1 MMRGEVF
8 RAEERQRHRDGTDGW
23 YEIATATLDR
33 EAGESVVAFVDIAER
48 RRLSDGLE
56 MHRRELELRIQA
68 RTATLSVAKEAAETA
83 NRAKTAFL
91 ANMSHELR
99 TPMNAIMG
107 MTEMA
112 RRRITDPKMPAWLD
126 IIAQSSARLLSTL
139 NDVLDI
145 SKLEAERLS
154 LESVEFALGDV
165 VQNLSGL
172 LGPGAKAK
180 GLRFEIDLA
189 PDLAGRRL
197 RGDPTRLGQILINL
211 VGNAIKFTTEGG
223 VTLQILVT
231 QETEHD
237 VLLRCEVRDTGVGV
251 TAEAQE
257 RLFSAFE
264 QADNSMTRKFGG
276 SGLGL
281 FISKRLVQ
289 AMGGSIGV
297 ESQPGGG
304 SLFWFTVLLT
314 KAGPAAEI
322 VSAKVASSA
331 EAALTARFRNAR
343 ILLAEDEPLAQ
354 DMLGAM
360 LDDVGLTMD
369 IAKDGIQAVAMAEAT
384 DYDLI
389 LMDVQMPNL
398 NGTHATRA
406 IRALPGRQQTPIIAV
421 TANAFAEDRARCLDA
436 GMNDY
441 LSKPIGMELLF
452 ETLHKWL
459 KVRAPGRSD

>member
-1 MMRGEVF
+1 
-8 RAEERQRHRDGTDGW
+8 
-23 YEIATATLDR
+23 
-33 EAGESVVAFVDIAER
+33 
-48 RRLSDGLE
+48 
-56 MHRRELELRIQA
+56 
-68 RTATLSVAKEAAETA
+68 
-83 NRAKTAFL
+83 
-91 ANMSHELR
+91 
-99 TPMNAIMG
+99 
-107 MTEMA
+107 
-112 RRRITDPKMPAWLD
+112 
-126 IIAQSSARLLSTL
+126 
-139 NDVLDI
+139 
-145 SKLEAERLS
+145 
-154 LESVEFALGDV
+154 
-165 VQNLSGL
+165 
-172 LGPGAKAK
+172 
-180 GLRFEIDLA
+180 
-189 PDLAGRRL
+189 L

-281 FISKRLVQ
+281 FISKRLAL

-297 ESQPGGG
+297 ESQPGRG
-304 SLFWFTVLLT
+304 SVFWFTALLT
-314 KAGPAAEI
+314 KAGPAAAI
-322 VSAKVASSA
+322 MPVNNIPVKIASSA
-331 EAALTARFRNAR
+331 ETALKARFRNAR
-343 ILLAEDEPLAQ
+343 ILLAEDEPFAQ
-354 DMLGAM
+354 NMLGAM
-360 LDDVGLTMD
+360 LDEVGLTMD
-369 IAKDGIQAVAMAEAT
+369 IAEDGIQAVAMAEAT